1 MVFLKGKK
9 HKLEEKQQLK
19 LQKIYEKI
27 YSNYSIEN
35 HFYTIGKFYTSDGYF
50 LLVDDGLGTIFRLYK
65 ITNSAPL
72 EFAQM
77 PIEYIVE
84 KLPDIQH
91 AMKKNGKFFDSYY
104 QGKIAIE
111 GIILWIKKER
121 LKPLL
126 FSHLYKYIIY
136 Y

>member
-9 HKLEEKQQLK
+9 RKLDEKQQLK

-65 ITNSAPL
+65 ITNCSPL
-72 EFAQM
+72 EFVQV

-84 KLPDIQH
+84 NLKDLQH
-91 AMKKNGKFFDSYY
+91 AMKINGKFFDSHY

-111 GIILWIKKER
+111 GIVLWIEQER
-121 LKPLL
+121 
-126 FSHLYKYIIY
+126 
-136 Y
+136 